1 MSRGPTVYR
10 GIQGKERRR
19 TDKAILFA
27 ITRTEGAP
35 VDLIW
40 FPLSQLAS
48 IHISVHVNKLDTLMV
63 SEWILGEKGLLS
75 ISHAKNPALESA
87 VVAPDIEDDK
97 LRDETDSHYQVD
109 PDSTIKHSSEYP
121 DIPF

>member
-1 MSRGPTVYR
+1 MPRGPTVYR

-27 ITRTEGAP
+27 ITRTQGAP
-35 VDLIW
+35 IDLIW
-40 FPLSQLAS
+40 FPLSQIAS
-48 IHISVHVNKLDTLMV
+48 IHTSGHVDKLDTLMV

-75 ISHAKNPALESA
+75 LSHAKNPALESA

-97 LRDETDSHYQVD
+97 LRSEANGD
-109 PDSTIKHSSEYP
+109 PYLLSDPKPYP